1 MALHVAGAEASVV
14 SLQCP
19 DDIMKR
25 EPVALQCGG
34 LGQHVVLLYVAAN
47 RVDIS
52 DIGYGAQLWA
62 DNPVLHGAQIGKFL
76 HAVGE
81 VLACGC

>member
-25 EPVALQCGG
+25 EPVALQRGG

-47 RVDIS
+47 
-52 DIGYGAQLWA
+52 
-62 DNPVLHGAQIGKFL
+62 
-76 HAVGE
+76 
-81 VLACGC
+81 